1 MLSIDLE
8 VPFIELL
15 SSIREIFKTSL
26 HLRTRHD
33 FILLYSSFFFPK
45 YELISAQNTQAL
57 HLSVS
62 IWNKNLIIPLVLFF
76 KGKWNK
82 EWMNVISERY
92 TFLWEEKKSYWLQ
105 GTIFL
110 HTLIGHRLSVI
121 ACIHLVDLIEI
132 SDITSIR
139 CQDLP
144 DYMMEGSE
152 GEACKKCISLL
163 EQLN

>member
-1 MLSIDLE
+1 MEQGMDECHFRKIYI
-8 VPFIELL
+8 FMGGK
-15 SSIREIFKTSL
+15 EI
-26 HLRTRHD
+26 
-33 FILLYSSFFFPK
+33 ILASRNY
-45 YELISAQNTQAL
+45 
-57 HLSVS
+57 
-62 IWNKNLIIPLVLFF
+62 
-76 KGKWNK
+76 
-82 EWMNVISERY
+82 
-92 TFLWEEKKSYWLQ
+92 
-105 GTIFL
+105 FL